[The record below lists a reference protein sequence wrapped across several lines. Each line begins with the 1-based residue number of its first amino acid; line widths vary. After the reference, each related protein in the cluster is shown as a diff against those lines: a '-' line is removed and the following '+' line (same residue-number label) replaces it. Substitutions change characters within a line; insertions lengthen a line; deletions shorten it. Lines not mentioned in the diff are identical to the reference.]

1 MRAYNLFRSKGRSAL
16 YCAVP
21 EEYTVPAFLTAATWE
36 FSGRI
41 DERAGR
47 PFAFDAEAARTGV
60 RYNGFHLF
68 PCFEAAEEP
77 SFH

>member
-1 MRAYNLFRSKGRSAL
+1 MRAYNLFRSRGQHPL

-21 EEYTVPAFLTAATWE
+21 EDCIVPAFLTAAVWE

-41 DERAGR
+41 DERAER
-47 PFAFDAEAARTGV
+47 PFGFDTRAAAAGV

-68 PCFEAAEEP
+68 PCFTKKDGP
-77 SFH
+77 SLH